1 VGEVKL
7 DRDGLKKSKRKD
19 TEYMKEHTITLT
31 DDTKLNCAGEFMMA
45 CDDPY
50 QMSQV
55 VGALSALADIN
66 SLNGGCTTLGFLEE
80 FSNALNYC
88 IEQAK
93 EERAKSSSENPE
105 LADDFLCE
113 ILEFAHTYLAKA
125 YEKKVG
131 RAVTASMTSNG
142 WEVVA

>member
-1 VGEVKL
+1 MSDL
-7 DRDGLKKSKRKD
+7 S
-19 TEYMKEHTITLT
+19 

-66 SLNGGCTTLGFLEE
+66 SLNGGCTTLGFLEG

-113 ILEFAHTYLAKA
+113 ILEFSHTYLAKA
-125 YEKKVG
+125 YEKRVG
-131 RAVTASMTSNG
+131 RA
-142 WEVVA
+142 